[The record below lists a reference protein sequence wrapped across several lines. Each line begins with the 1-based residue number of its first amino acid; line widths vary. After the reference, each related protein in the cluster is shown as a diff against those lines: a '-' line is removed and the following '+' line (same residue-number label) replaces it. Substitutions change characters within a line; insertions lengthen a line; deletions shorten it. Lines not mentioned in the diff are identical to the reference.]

1 MSRRDPSE
9 VVGMADSEKQETVT
23 EKPLLMLMDG
33 HALVHRAFH
42 ALPPLTINR
51 TGEPVG
57 AVYGFASA
65 LLKVL
70 DDLKPTHCAIAFDR
84 PTPTFRHLEY
94 EEYKANRESS
104 PDELRVQFK
113 RIRELVDAFG
123 IPSFEMDGFE
133 ADDILGTLARLATD
147 QDIDTIIL
155 TGDTDEVQLITG
167 RVKTLLTR
175 GMFSDTVLY
184 DENKVYERYGVT
196 PSQIADFKGLKGDT
210 SDNIP
215 GVPGIGDKTAAK
227 LLQQFGSVEGIY
239 EHLDEVTPPRIQEKL
254 REHEAQARQS
264 VYLATIVTDVPIEL
278 DLSQCER
285 TAYSRDA
292 VLDLFRELEF
302 SSLLAR
308 LPDGD
313 GAGEPTGPSDQ
324 VSEVVYST
332 LTDESALDQLVEE
345 VKKAGYFAFDTETT
359 SLDAMQAEL
368 VGLSMSVEPG
378 KSVYIPV
385 GHQEG
390 EQLPL
395 KLVLEKVK
403 PLFEDE
409 LIEKAAHNANYDM
422 MILANYDVAVK
433 GLSMDSMVGAALAG
447 QKALGLKALSFE
459 RLGIEMTPITQLIGT
474 GKKQITM
481 DQVAIEDASPYAAAD
496 ADIALRL
503 ARMFEEGLKQQGL
516 WNLMTDVEMPLVPVL
531 VRIQRHGIA
540 LDAELLSVMSV
551 ELGNRMLELEASIYD
566 SVGHKFNINS
576 PKQLGD
582 ILFKELQLPNAKR
595 TKSGF
600 STDASVLEGLRGGH
614 PIVEFVLEFRQISK
628 LKSTYLDA
636 LPALVNPDT
645 GRVHT
650 TFNQVGSVTGRVSSN
665 DPNLQNIPVRTE
677 LGGQVRNAFV
687 AEGAPDWL
695 LMAADYSQ
703 IDLRVLAHISEDP
716 ALVKAFEDGEDIH
729 ASTAA
734 HVFGVPM
741 DQVTADQRRIAK
753 VINFGIVYG
762 ISGYGLASRTDLS
775 REEATAFIDGYFERY
790 PGVKDYMEATKN
802 QAKHQGYVETVL
814 GRRRYFPEINS
825 SNVNVR
831 MGAER
836 MAINMPIQGTSA
848 EMLKLAMVQIQN
860 RMDEAKMR
868 SKMLLQVHDELIF
881 EVPKEELEDMAGL
894 AQEVMPNA
902 LELNVPVKVDVKT
915 GVNWGEM
922 D

>member
-1 MSRRDPSE
+1 
-9 VVGMADSEKQETVT
+9 MADAEKQGMLTR
-23 EKPLLMLMDG
+23 KPLLMLMDG

-70 DDLKPTHCAIAFDR
+70 ADLKPTHCAIAFDR
-84 PTPTFRHLEY
+84 PTPTFRHLQY
-94 EEYKANRESS
+94 EEYKANRDKS

-155 TGDTDEVQLITG
+155 TGDTDEVQLITS
-167 RVKTLLTR
+167 RVKALLPR

-184 DENKVYERYGVT
+184 DENKVFERYGVT
-196 PSQIADFKGLKGDT
+196 PKQIADFKGLKGDT

-227 LLQQFGSVEGIY
+227 LIQQFGTVDDIY
-239 EHLDEVTPPRIQEKL
+239 EHLDEVKPPRIQGKL
-254 REHEAQARQS
+254 REYEQQARQS
-264 VYLATIVTDVPIEL
+264 VELARIVTNVPIEM

-285 TAYSRDA
+285 TAYSREA
-292 VLDLFRELEF
+292 VVDLFRELEF
-302 SSLLAR
+302 SSLLPR
-308 LPDGD
+308 LPGGE
-313 GAGEPTGPSDQ
+313 GAEDVGGVEEQ
-324 VSEVVYST
+324 VSEVDYTT
-332 LTDESALDQLVEE
+332 LTDESELDRLVEE
-345 VKKAGYFAFDTETT
+345 VEEAGYFAFDTETT
-359 SLDAMQAEL
+359 SLDAMQAKL
-368 VGLSMSVEPG
+368 VGVSMSVEPG
-378 KSVYIPV
+378 RSVYIPV
-385 GHQEG
+385 GHREG
-390 EQLPL
+390 VQLPME
-395 KLVLEKVK
+395 LVLGKIK
-403 PLFEDE
+403 PLFEDDS
-409 LIEKAAHNANYDM
+409 IEKTAHNANYDM
-422 MILANYDVAVK
+422 MVLANYGISVK
-433 GLSMDSMVGAALAG
+433 NLSMDSMIGAALAG
-447 QKALGLKALSFE
+447 QKALGLKPLSFE
-459 RLGIEMTPITQLIGT
+459 RLGIEMTPISHLIGT

-503 ARMFEEGLKQQGL
+503 ARMFEEELKGQEL
-516 WNLMTDVEMPLVPVL
+516 WNLMPNVEMPLVPVM
-531 VRIQRHGIA
+531 VRMQRHGIA
-540 LDAELLSVMSV
+540 MDVELLSVMSV
-551 ELGNRMLELEASIYD
+551 ELGNRMMELEAAIYD
-566 SVGHKFNINS
+566 SIGHQFNINS
-576 PKQLGD
+576 TKQLGD
-582 ILFKELQLPNAKR
+582 VLFKELELPNAKR
-595 TKSGF
+595 TKTGF
-600 STDASVLEGLRGGH
+600 STDASVLESLRGVH
-614 PIVEFVLEFRQISK
+614 PIAEYLLEYRQISK

-636 LPALVNPDT
+636 LPVLVNPDT

-650 TFNQVGSVTGRVSSN
+650 TFNQTGSVTGRVSSN
-665 DPNLQNIPVRTE
+665 DPNLQNIPVRTD

-716 ALVKAFEDGEDIH
+716 ALVKAFQDGEDIH
-729 ASTAA
+729 ASTAS
-734 HVFGVPM
+734 HVFSAPL
-741 DQVTADQRRIAK
+741 DDVTADQRRIAK

-762 ISGYGLASRTDLS
+762 ISGYGLASRTELS
-775 REEATAFIDGYFERY
+775 REEASAFIDGYFEKY
-790 PGVKDYMEATKN
+790 PGVKDYMEVTKK

-825 SNVNVR
+825 SNMNVR

-848 EMLKLAMVQIQN
+848 EMLKLAMVKIQD
-860 RMDEAKMR
+860 RMDDAKMR

-881 EVPKEELEDMAGL
+881 EVPKEELEDMAVL
-894 AQEVMPNA
+894 AKEVMPNA
-902 LELNVPVKVDVKT
+902 LELKVPVKVDVKT
-915 GVNWGEM
+915 GMNWGEM